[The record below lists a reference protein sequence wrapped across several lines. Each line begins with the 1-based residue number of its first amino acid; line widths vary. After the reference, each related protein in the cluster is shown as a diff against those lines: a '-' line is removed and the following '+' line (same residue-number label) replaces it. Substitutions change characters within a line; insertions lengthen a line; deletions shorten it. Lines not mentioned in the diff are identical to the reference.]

1 MNRLSISLAMAI
13 SLTASG
19 LSIASDKTAQVIE
32 RGVLKCGI
40 HPGKAGFATPD
51 AQGKWK
57 GMDVDFCRAL
67 AAAVLGDSEKVEY
80 ITMSSKTRLTALV
93 TDEIDVLSR
102 TTTFTATRDGL
113 NGVDTTA
120 PWFYDGQ
127 GIMVKS
133 DIGVNSAKAL
143 DGATICTYPGTTSEK
158 NINDFF
164 ESNKMSYKALIVE
177 GSAEAKAA
185 YLAGRCDAITNDAS
199 ALAANRLGMPN
210 PKQHIILPELISKE
224 PLGAYVKQGENKW
237 RQIVTWTNMALVAA
251 EELGITKANADS
263 LLSSGSPEAKRLL
276 GSEGRLGE
284 NFGLSS
290 DWALKAIKAAGNYGE
305 IYEQNVGLNTP
316 LKLERGLNSLY
327 TKGGLMYAYP
337 FR

>member
-1 MNRLSISLAMAI
+1 MNRLAVSLVLATGMTVSVSVLAM
-13 SLTASG
+13 
-19 LSIASDKTAQVIE
+19 DKMTKIHE

-51 AQGKWK
+51 AQGRWR
-57 GMDVDFCRAL
+57 GMDVDFCKAL
-67 AAAVLGDSEKVEY
+67 AAAVLGDPEKVEF

-113 NGVDTTA
+113 NGVDTTT

-127 GIMVKS
+127 AIMVKS
-133 DIGVNSAKAL
+133 SIGVDTAKGL
-143 DGATICTYPGTTSEK
+143 NGATICTYPGTTSEK

-164 ESNKMSYKALIVE
+164 ESHNMSYKALIVE

-185 YLAGRCDAITNDAS
+185 YLADRCDAITNDAS

-210 PKQHIILPELISKE
+210 PQAHIILPGLISKE

-237 RQIVTWTNMALVAA
+237 RQIVTWTAMALIAA
-251 EELGITKANADS
+251 EELGVTQDNTEDLKI
-263 LLSSGSPEAKRLL
+263 SGIPEVKRLL
-276 GSEGRLGE
+276 GSEGRIGE
-284 NFGLSS
+284 NFGLKS
-290 DWALKAIKAAGNYGE
+290 DWALKAIKAVGNYGE
-305 IYEQNVGLNTP
+305 IFERNVGAKTP
-316 LKLERGLNSLY
+316 LKLKRGLNALY
-327 TKGGLMYAYP
+327 SDGGLMYAYP